1 MCFDCVP
8 ENSLALKYGTK
19 HIEIPA
25 INLVFQSQK
34 LLGDQIISQFGKEFP
49 IRFDFLDTMDGG
61 NLSLQVHP
69 LTAYIKKHFGMNY
82 TQDEIIIWILV
93 KMPMFTWACLKRD
106 PVAMM
111 TDLEKAQRGEIV
123 FPADKYV
130 NKFKVKKH
138 DHILIPAG
146 TIHCSGKFHGFGD

>member
-1 MCFDCVP
+1 M
-8 ENSLALKYGTK
+8 
-19 HIEIPA
+19 
-25 INLVFQSQK
+25 
-34 LLGDQIISQFGKEFP
+34 GDQIISQFGKEFP

-61 NLSLQVHP
+61 NFESTSTP
-69 LTAYIKKHFGMNY
+69 INSIYKKHFGMNY
-82 TQDEIIIWILV
+82 TQDESYYFLDTGEDAHV
-93 KMPMFTWACLKRD
+93 YLGLPEEDRSC
-106 PVAMM
+106 PVM